1 MKKQLLSQENIERQ
15 SVAEDSKWLG
25 NLKFIVKTEKLDFRT
40 YPREY
45 TGPRWVELKGYRL

>member
-45 TGPRWVELKGYRL
+45 TGPR